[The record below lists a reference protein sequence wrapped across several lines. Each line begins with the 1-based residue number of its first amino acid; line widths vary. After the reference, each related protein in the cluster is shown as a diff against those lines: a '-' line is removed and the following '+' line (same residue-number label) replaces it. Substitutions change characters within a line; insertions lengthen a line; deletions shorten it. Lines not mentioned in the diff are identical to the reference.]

1 MRKYFKYLPLSV
13 LPYFIILISLVLHF
27 KLIEINGKFLKGTL
41 RGFLSIVVLLFQF

>member
-27 KLIEINGKFLKGTL
+27 KGTL